1 MGFVTL
7 DIMERTRYILLQRMR
22 GAVWVDNV
30 TGGNK
35 RRVQV
40 RKVRKGGFTARKKQ
54 IFLDHLAGCCNLTR
68 AAAAAGVSA
77 VTINYHRR
85 KDPAFA
91 EQVLQ
96 ALDAG
101 YGALEASL
109 IERAALGGNYEP
121 ESGDVPGPE
130 SVDTDLGVRLLQ
142 IRTRLPGS
150 RTGDGGH
157 RPKRATEAELNES
170 ILAKLDVLARRR
182 KAARAERKAAKG
194 KKVLRDATS
203 TSSAAPQG
211 ERKS

>member
-1 MGFVTL
+1 M
-7 DIMERTRYILLQRMR
+7 DS
-22 GAVWVDNV
+22 V

-35 RRVQV
+35 RKVQV
-40 RKVRKGGFTARKKQ
+40 RKVRKGGFTDRKKQ
-54 IFLDHLAGCCNLTR
+54 VFLDHLAGCCNVTR
-68 AAAAAGVSA
+68 AAAAAGVTT

-85 KDPAFA
+85 RDAVFA

-121 ESGDVPGPE
+121 ESGEVPGPE

-142 IRTRLPGS
+142 IRQRLPGS
-150 RTGDGGH
+150 RTGNAGH
-157 RPKRATEAELNES
+157 RPKRATAEELNAS

-182 KAARAERKAAKG
+182 KAARAGKAAKG
-194 KKVLRDATS
+194 KKEERTALRQAQASRNGGGEAVLRDASS
-203 TSSAAPQG
+203 TGSPASQD
-211 ERKS
+211 ERSVAEKGA

>member
-1 MGFVTL
+1 MVGSGRVS
-7 DIMERTRYILLQRMR
+7 
-22 GAVWVDNV
+22 DNV

-40 RKVRKGGFTARKKQ
+40 RKVRKGGFTEKKKQ
-54 IFLDHLAGCCNLTR
+54 VFLDHLAGCCNLTR

-85 KDPAFA
+85 KDAAFA

-121 ESGDVPGPE
+121 ECGDVPGPE

-142 IRTRLPGS
+142 IRQRMPGS

-157 RPKRATEAELNES
+157 RPKRATAEELNAS

-182 KAARAERKAAKG
+182 KAARDGKGSEPKGRKGQKEGGSATCG
-194 KKVLRDATS
+194 HLRSDKLRTNGLGEGS
-203 TSSAAPQG
+203 PAPQD
-211 ERKS
+211 ERNP

>member
-1 MGFVTL
+1 M
-7 DIMERTRYILLQRMR
+7 
-22 GAVWVDNV
+22 DNV

-40 RKVRKGGFTARKKQ
+40 RKVRKGGFTDGKRQ
-54 IFLDHLAGCCNLTR
+54 VFLDHLAGCCNVTR
-68 AAAAAGVSA
+68 AAAAAGITT

-85 KDPAFA
+85 RDPVFA

-121 ESGDVPGPE
+121 GTDTEPGPE
-130 SVDTDLGVRLLQ
+130 TVDTDLGVRLLQ
-142 IRTRLPGS
+142 IRQKLPGS
-150 RTGDGGH
+150 RTGNAG
-157 RPKRATEAELNES
+157 RAPQRATVEELNAS

-182 KAARAERKAAKG
+182 ATARAQRKASRG
-194 KKVLRDATS
+194 KRSTGGGRSFDKLR
-203 TSSAAPQG
+203 TSSVGEGQG
-211 ERKS
+211 

>member
-1 MGFVTL
+1 M
-7 DIMERTRYILLQRMR
+7 
-22 GAVWVDNV
+22 DNV

-40 RKVRKGGFTARKKQ
+40 RKVRKGGFTDRKRQ
-54 IFLDHLAGCCNLTR
+54 VFLDHLAGCCNVTR
-68 AAAAAGVSA
+68 AAAAAGITT

-85 KDPAFA
+85 RDAVFA

-121 ESGDVPGPE
+121 GTDTVLGPE
-130 SVDTDLGVRLLQ
+130 TVDTDLGVRLLQ
-142 IRTRLPGS
+142 IRQKLPGS
-150 RTGDGGH
+150 RTGNAG
-157 RPKRATEAELNES
+157 RAPQRATVEELNAS

-182 KAARAERKAAKG
+182 ATARAQRKASRG
-194 KKVLRDATS
+194 KRSTGGGRSFDKLR
-203 TSSAAPQG
+203 TSSVG
-211 ERKS
+211 EGQV

>member
-1 MGFVTL
+1 MSGSGRVS
-7 DIMERTRYILLQRMR
+7 
-22 GAVWVDNV
+22 DNV
-30 TGGNK
+30 RGGNK
-35 RRVQV
+35 RKVQV
-40 RKVRKGGFTARKKQ
+40 RKVRKGGFTDRKKQ
-54 IFLDHLAGCCNLTR
+54 VFLDHLAGCCNISR

-85 KDPAFA
+85 RDPVFA

-142 IRTRLPGS
+142 IRQRMPGS

-157 RPKRATEAELNES
+157 RPKRATAEELNAS

-182 KAARAERKAAKG
+182 KAAREGRKEKKG
-194 KKVLRDATS
+194 KSSGDLR
-203 TSSAAPQG
+203 SSSIPQAQDEWVG
-211 ERKS
+211 